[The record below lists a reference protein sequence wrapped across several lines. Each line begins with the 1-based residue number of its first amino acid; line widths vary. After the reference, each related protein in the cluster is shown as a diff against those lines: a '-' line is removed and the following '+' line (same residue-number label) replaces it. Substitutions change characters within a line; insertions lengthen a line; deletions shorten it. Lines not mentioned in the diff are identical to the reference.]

1 MEHINKIAAVK
12 TIENYCTIVNKTA
25 SEQ

>member
-1 MEHINKIAAVK
+1 MEHINKITAVK